1 MNWYREN
8 HWLGNFLITF
18 AAAILLAI
26 WFLFHTKGAFVE
38 ALSELNAASTERSRL
53 EHLNPFPNEEN
64 FRKTQTALDEYG
76 VTLTKLKD
84 DLRAQ
89 VMPVT
94 PLAPSEFQTSLRQA
108 SVSTTEKARALR
120 VKLPAN
126 FHLGF
131 DAFTTTLPSV
141 GAAPLLG
148 QELSQVELILDFLID
163 ARVDA
168 VTAVKRGMASPES
181 AAVATPPVRKS
192 GPAANTPPL
201 LERSI
206 VDLTFVAS
214 PSAFRKFLNQLGSSE
229 RQFFVVRTLSVR
241 SEQLNGPSREQSAS
255 TEKTAETAATTGAS
269 AIKFIVGNEHV
280 EAIARIEMLRF
291 AF

>member
-8 HWLGNFLITF
+8 RWLGNFLIAF

-26 WFLFHTKGAFVE
+26 WFLFHARGDFAD
-38 ALSELNAASTERSRL
+38 ALTEFNAAATERSRL

-64 FRKTQTALDEYG
+64 FRKTQAALAEYG
-76 VTLTKLKD
+76 ATLSKLKD
-84 DLRAQ
+84 ELRAQ

-94 PLAPSEFQTSLRQA
+94 PFAPNEFQTRLRQA
-108 SVSTTEKARALR
+108 IINTTEKARSSR
-120 VKLPAN
+120 VKLPEN

-131 DAFTTTLPSV
+131 DEFTTTLPSA
-141 GAAPLLG
+141 GAAALLG
-148 QELSQVELILDFLID
+148 QELAQVELVLGFLID

-168 VTAVKRGMASPES
+168 VTAVKRGMASPE
-181 AAVATPPVRKS
+181 AATVATPPPRKP
-192 GPAANTPPL
+192 GPAANTPPV

-214 PSAFRKFLNQLGSSE
+214 PSALRKVLNQLASSE
-229 RQFFVVRTLSVR
+229 RQFFVVRTLSIR
-241 SEQLNGPSREQSAS
+241 NEQLKGPSREQSAS
-255 TEKTAETAATTGAS
+255 TGKAAETAATTGAS
-269 AIKFIVGNEHV
+269 ATKFVVGNEHV
-280 EAIARIEMLRF
+280 EATARIELVRF